1 MAHRRRRTKPSTN
14 LAGDAAIRSHAYKR
28 LDRMTLMGLIVP
40 KLISL
45 AKPPIKQ
52 PYVFESGPAT
62 YQAGSG
68 SRADGTQ
75 AAHNLPADLKLN
87 GRPIWTYVRDGD
99 VLGANDRVALQIE
112 YSAAATV
119 TVPRLA
125 NHLDSQW
132 EKNGLIEIWVA
143 YVTDAAKNAGGLGTG
158 GPVSPGLLTVAATFL
173 QRCETTLER
182 TIERIEASDVF
193 KANQDELSGI
203 FDLYA
208 DALEGYR
215 PAARLETMWR
225 IYARPA
231 YR

>member
-45 AKPPIKQ
+45 AKPPIEQ
-52 PYVFESGPAT
+52 PYIFESGPAT
-62 YQAGSG
+62 YQAGTG
-68 SRADGTQ
+68 SRDAGTQ
-75 AAHNLPADLKLN
+75 AAHNLPADLKLH
-87 GRPIWTYVRDGD
+87 GRSIWAYVRDGD
-99 VLGANDRVALQIE
+99 VSGANDRVALQIE

-143 YVTDAAKNAGGLGTG
+143 YVSDAVKNAGGLGAG
-158 GPVSPGLLTVAATFL
+158 GPLNPGLLTVAATFK
-173 QRCETTLER
+173 QRCSDTLEA
-182 TIERIEASDVF
+182 TVKRIEASDVF
-193 KANQDELSGI
+193 RANEDELRGI

-208 DALEGYR
+208 DAVEDYR
-215 PAARLETMWR
+215 PDARLDTLWR
-225 IYARPA
+225 IYARLA

>member
-1 MAHRRRRTKPSTN
+1 MAHRRRRAKPGTN

-40 KLISL
+40 KLVSL
-45 AKPPIKQ
+45 ANPPITR
-52 PYVFESGPAT
+52 PYRLESGPAT
-62 YQAGSG
+62 YQAGTG

-87 GRPIWTYVRDGD
+87 DRSIWAYVRDGNALD
-99 VLGANDRVALQIE
+99 ANARVALQIE
-112 YSAAATV
+112 YSSAATV

-132 EKNGLIEIWVA
+132 EKNGLIEIWLD
-143 YVTDAAKNAGGLGTG
+143 YVRRTLDNADGMGSGAPVPMGLVTAAVL
-158 GPVSPGLLTVAATFL
+158 FL
-173 QRCETTLER
+173 QRCADTLEV
-182 TIERIEASDVF
+182 TIGRIETSDVF
-193 KANQDELSGI
+193 KANQDELNSI
-203 FDLYA
+203 FDMYG
-208 DALEGYR
+208 DAVERYR
-215 PAARLETMWR
+215 PAARLESMWR